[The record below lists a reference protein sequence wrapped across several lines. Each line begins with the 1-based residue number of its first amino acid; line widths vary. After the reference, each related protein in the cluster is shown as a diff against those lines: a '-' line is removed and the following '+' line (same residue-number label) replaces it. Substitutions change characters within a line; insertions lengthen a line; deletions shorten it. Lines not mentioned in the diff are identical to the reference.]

1 MIFDTKTS
9 IRLYAAYEKESD
21 IQYSSLLELFQW
33 NIKVYVQEG
42 EDEISGESEELD
54 TGPDQPD
61 SGVQPNV
68 EQARDEE

>member
-9 IRLYAAYEKESD
+9 IRPYAAYEKESD

-33 NIKVYVQEG
+33 NIKVNVQEG
-42 EDEISGESEELD
+42 EDEISRESEELD
-54 TGPDQPD
+54 TAGPDT
-61 SGVQPNV
+61 GVQPNV